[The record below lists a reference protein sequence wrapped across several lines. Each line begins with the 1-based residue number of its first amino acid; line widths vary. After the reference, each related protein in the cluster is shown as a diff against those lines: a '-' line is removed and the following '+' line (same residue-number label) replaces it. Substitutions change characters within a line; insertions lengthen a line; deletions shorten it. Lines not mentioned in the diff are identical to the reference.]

1 MEQIWIPFTQEYFV
15 LCFVEIGQAVLKKIL
30 KIVNIF
36 SVCSYCL
43 PLEK

>member
-30 KIVNIF
+30 KLSIYFQFVAIV
-36 SVCSYCL
+36 S
-43 PLEK
+43 P